1 MRSLRL
7 SVVPP
12 GATTSFQALSGPGS
26 SGPSLTSLSLAG
38 VAGGREIRT
47 SSSAGLFSPLDA
59 GGYVA
64 GFGGSVGSGASEF
77 GILSN
82 NEKWTMQNLND
93 RLAAYLG
100 KVLSLEEANREL
112 ELKIHN
118 FMKKSGPV
126 IGKDFSSYY
135 DNISLLQSQIH
146 AATLENHGLT
156 LQMDNAQLALEDFK
170 LKYASCLTMRQG
182 LERDTDQLRR
192 ARDEL
197 TLRNSNLEMEIEG
210 LNEELIDLKNSHKG
224 DQVNM
229 SSNMSG
235 EVNVTLDCGPNI
247 DLQKVL
253 AEMRDQYE
261 AITAKNRSEAERM
274 YQAKSEELKKEVA
287 VHTETTQTSKSEVT
301 ELRSLLQA
309 LEIEL
314 QSTLSMKNST
324 EGILAETKAH
334 YGSELEKLQGAIN
347 RLEAE
352 LAGVRSDMEHHA
364 GEYQQLLGVKMR
376 LEQEIATYRRLL
388 EGEGISSLFS
398 EKTEAAVSSTVSS
411 SIKGGPAVSDRT
423 DGSSNVKSSTK
434 GGSTMSGSPTTSGTT
449 SGGTVDGRSENSN
462 TVNGSIMSGSIGNI
476 KAVSGSTEITNAQS
490 SNTATGRHGFSMNGS
505 SEVESTI
512 SSSTMKLNFESSSTD
527 SSGTV
532 NGSINGGERKSND
545 TESKTNVISGSTSNS
560 DVTMSSST
568 MNGNSVSGGS
578 DNSNTKSN
586 ITLSGSTMNGSTM
599 RGSTTSNSTTIGSA
613 MSGSNGTKSAGFEYD
628 DVESDG
634 NESDGMDIGSPIDGD
649 LGSGITR
656 RASIRIRRVK
666 TVIQDLIDGEVV
678 ATSVEEKE
686 EPM

>member
-135 DNISLLQSQIH
+135 DNISLLQSQ
-146 AATLENHGLT
+146 
-156 LQMDNAQLALEDFK
+156 
-170 LKYASCLTMRQG
+170 
-182 LERDTDQLRR
+182 
-192 ARDEL
+192 
-197 TLRNSNLEMEIEG
+197 
-210 LNEELIDLKNSHKG
+210 